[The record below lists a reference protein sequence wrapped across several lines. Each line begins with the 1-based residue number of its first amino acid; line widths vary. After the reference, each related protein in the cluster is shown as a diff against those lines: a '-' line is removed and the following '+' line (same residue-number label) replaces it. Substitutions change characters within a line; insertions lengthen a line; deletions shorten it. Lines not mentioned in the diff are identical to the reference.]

1 MGDEK
6 YKRYLERTKTMGNGC
21 FKCGG
26 SGHISRECGGGGGGR
41 SGGGGGFGMG
51 ALQTS
56 FMPDD
61 GRFGKG
67 LDRAL
72 RDDRCFGCGKPGHI
86 RTVVQKSPEEG
97 AEEENGKPE

>member
-1 MGDEK
+1 MLVKLVKCGVLIFFDC
-6 YKRYLERTKTMGNGC
+6 RYLERTKTMGNGC

-72 RDDRCFGCGKPGHI
+72 R
-86 RTVVQKSPEEG
+86 KS
-97 AEEENGKPE
+97 

>member
-1 MGDEK
+1 
-6 YKRYLERTKTMGNGC
+6 MGNGC

-26 SGHISRECGGGGGGR
+26 SGHISRECGGGGGGGGGR
-41 SGGGGGFGMG
+41 SVGGGGFGMG

-72 RDDRCFGCGKPGHI
+72 RKLLQC
-86 RTVVQKSPEEG
+86 
-97 AEEENGKPE
+97 